1 MSQSFFFKFSIKTLW
16 RPGKPQYFF
25 FFDFIFYVKFLLT
38 FFQVLKKSGAIGLHV
53 LATHG
58 LFSGDSIQTIRTHV
72 NFIKKIV
79 VTNTIPQ
86 KRNQEELKD
95 ILCVQDVSGK

>member
-1 MSQSFFFKFSIKTLW
+1 MKNVSLH
-16 RPGKPQYFF
+16 
-25 FFDFIFYVKFLLT
+25 FL
-38 FFQVLKKSGAIGLHV
+38 QVLKKSGAIGVHV

-58 LFSGDSIQTIRTHV
+58 LFSGDSIQIIRTHV

-86 KRNQEELKD
+86 KRNQDELKD
-95 ILCVQDVSGK
+95 ILCVQDVSGKYFIYV

>member
-1 MSQSFFFKFSIKTLW
+1 MI
-16 RPGKPQYFF
+16 
-25 FFDFIFYVKFLLT
+25 
-38 FFQVLKKSGAIGLHV
+38 FFQVLKKFGALDVHI

-58 LFSGDSIQTIRTHV
+58 LFSGDSINILRTHA

-86 KRNQEELKD
+86 TRNEKELNE
-95 ILCVQDVSGK
+95 LLHVMDVSGKSINPRGRS

>member
-1 MSQSFFFKFSIKTLW
+1 MCNFFSL
-16 RPGKPQYFF
+16 
-25 FFDFIFYVKFLLT
+25 

>member
-1 MSQSFFFKFSIKTLW
+1 MTSWQTTIFFSLILF
-16 RPGKPQYFF
+16 
-25 FFDFIFYVKFLLT
+25 FLLCEIFSHI

>member
-1 MSQSFFFKFSIKTLW
+1 MKNVSLH
-16 RPGKPQYFF
+16 
-25 FFDFIFYVKFLLT
+25 FL
-38 FFQVLKKSGAIGLHV
+38 QVLKKSGAIGVHV
-53 LATHG
+53 IATHG
-58 LFSGDSIQTIRTHV
+58 MFSGDSIQIIRTHV

-95 ILCVQDVSGK
+95 ILCVQDVSGKLYYIIFIQTNS